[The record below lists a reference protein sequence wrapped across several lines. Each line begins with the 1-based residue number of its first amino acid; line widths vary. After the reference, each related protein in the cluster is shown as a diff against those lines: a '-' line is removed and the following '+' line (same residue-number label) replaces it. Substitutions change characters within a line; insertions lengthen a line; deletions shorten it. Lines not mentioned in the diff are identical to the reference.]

1 MKTLLYNLGYFVSEA
16 VRTIR
21 LHPFSNLFSVIA
33 TGLIFFLLGM
43 VIAGWFVGDELIA
56 KLNEEAEVSAYFS
69 EETDV
74 TKQQNVVEIV
84 KALPGVL
91 NARYITEDEA
101 RSRMD
106 GVLGEEAGIL
116 ELFEKNPFEPFIE
129 IQIILQDIDTI
140 LEKTRNIEGIDYVR
154 DNQEVLGQVKSFTE
168 GFKLVGFL
176 IIVAVGITT
185 MIIISHMIRQGI
197 YNNREQ
203 INTLRLLGA
212 PESFIGIP
220 FVLAGLIL
228 TLAGG
233 ILAVIGIVA
242 IINIIFTQL
251 NGLMPFIPMPSKIE
265 LINNISMLLLGISL
279 ILGLLGSLLGLTSI
293 KTKESS

>member
-1 MKTLLYNLGYFVSEA
+1 MKTLVYNIGYFVTEA

-43 VIAGWFVGDELIA
+43 VIAGWFVGDQLIA

-69 EETDV
+69 EVTDV
-74 TKQQNVVEIV
+74 TKQQAIVEAV
-84 KALPGVL
+84 KSLPSVL
-91 NARYITEDEA
+91 DAHYITEDEA

-106 GVLGEEAGIL
+106 EVLGEDAGIL
-116 ELFEKNPFEPFIE
+116 ELFEKNPLEPFIE
-129 IQIILQDIDTI
+129 IRINLEDIDTV
-140 LEKTRNIEGIDYVR
+140 LDNVRNLEGIDYVR
-154 DNQEVLGQVKSFTE
+154 DNREVLGQVKRFTE
-168 GFKLVGFL
+168 GFKLIGAL
-176 IIVAVGITT
+176 IIVAVGVTT

-220 FVLAGLIL
+220 FVLAGISL

-233 ILAVIGIVA
+233 ILATISVVA

-251 NGLMPFIPMPSKIE
+251 NGLMTFIPLPSRLE
-265 LINNISMLLLGISL
+265 LVSNISIVLMGISL
-279 ILGLLGSLLGLTSI
+279 TLGMLGSILGLTSI
-293 KTKESS
+293 EAKKS

>member
-43 VIAGWFVGDELIA
+43 VIAGWFVGDQLIA

-69 EETDV
+69 EVTDV
-74 TKQQNVVEIV
+74 TKQQTIVEAV
-84 KALPGVL
+84 KSLPSVL
-91 NARYITEDEA
+91 DAHYITEDEA

-106 GVLGEEAGIL
+106 EVLGEEAGIL

-129 IQIILQDIDTI
+129 IRINLNDIDTV
-140 LEKTRNIEGIDYVR
+140 LANVRNLEGIDYVR
-154 DNQEVLGQVKSFTE
+154 DNREVLGQVKRFTE
-168 GFKLVGFL
+168 GFKLVGSL
-176 IIVAVGITT
+176 VIIAVGVTT
-185 MIIISHMIRQGI
+185 IIIISHMIRQGI

-220 FVLAGLIL
+220 FILAGLLL

-233 ILAVIGIVA
+233 LLATISVVA
-242 IINIIFTQL
+242 IINIGFTQL
-251 NGLMPFIPMPSKIE
+251 GGLMPFIPLPSKLE
-265 LINNISMLLLGISL
+265 LVSNISLLLVGISLLLGM
-279 ILGLLGSLLGLTSI
+279 LGSMLGLTSI
-293 KTKESS
+293 EARP